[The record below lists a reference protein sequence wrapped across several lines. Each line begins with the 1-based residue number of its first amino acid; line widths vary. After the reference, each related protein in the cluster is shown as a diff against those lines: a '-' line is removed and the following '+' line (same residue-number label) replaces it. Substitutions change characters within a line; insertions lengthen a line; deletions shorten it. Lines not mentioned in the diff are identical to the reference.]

1 MKITNF
7 SPIIITKD
15 AKAVTGLFEALGFEH
30 RHRKAGVGDGKV
42 NVYDMKYP
50 DGFRVDVA
58 QTDGL
63 PQDQTLIRMNVDN
76 IEEALELLAA
86 RGFRNPL
93 GDEIEDSGSSKTV
106 LMVSPSGF
114 AIRVIQHT
122 K

>member
-1 MKITNF
+1 
-7 SPIIITKD
+7 
-15 AKAVTGLFEALGFEH
+15 
-30 RHRKAGVGDGKV
+30 
-42 NVYDMKYP
+42 
-50 DGFRVDVA
+50 
-58 QTDGL
+58 
-63 PQDQTLIRMNVDN
+63 MNVDN